1 MRNGVL
7 KADKDGSCRSMHPLS
22 RGTFVPRIRGVK
34 RTRARRLPLENM
46 NEFSSGSDETIVR
59 RALAV
64 ARDTRYIAVEEGVR
78 HATAGVFREAFGA
91 RSAVIVA
98 DENTFL
104 AAGKD
109 VEASFVRFGQAPPK
123 RFIFGPHVYA
133 DDACV
138 QELVQALRALDSIP
152 IAVGSGTIND
162 LTKLASHI
170 NHRPYMV
177 VGTAASMDGYSA
189 FGASITKAGSKD
201 TVDCPG
207 PAVVLADLE
216 VIAHAPRIMNA
227 WGYGDLLAKV
237 VAGADWMLAD
247 AAGAEAI
254 VPIAWELV
262 QDPLRSWVGS
272 PDAIAAGSV
281 GALRHLVYGLLMS
294 GLAMQA
300 TLSSRPASGAE
311 HQFSHLWD
319 MQHHTFNGSAP
330 SHGFKVG
337 IGVLA
342 SLALQEYLLAID
354 LESFDIDAAVE
365 KWPALE
371 DLEIKIRALFDTE
384 ALQRRAIDETGGK
397 YVTKDVLRTQLQ
409 HVQQNWTELQTK
421 VRGQL
426 FPFAELREMLRRAG
440 CPYDPAQIGISRER
454 LRLSYQQCCFLR
466 RRFTILDLVFR
477 LGLFD
482 AALDHLFGPNG
493 PWASGGEVQE

>member
-1 MRNGVL
+1 M
-7 KADKDGSCRSMHPLS
+7 SEFLS
-22 RGTFVPRIRGVK
+22 GNDEAIVK
-34 RTRARRLPLENM
+34 R
-46 NEFSSGSDETIVR
+46 
-59 RALAV
+59 ALKM
-64 ARDTRYIAVEEGVR
+64 ARDTRHIVVEEGVR
-78 HATAGVFREAFGA
+78 HATAGVFRESFGP

-98 DENTFL
+98 DENTFS

-123 RFIFGPHVYA
+123 RFIFGPHVFA
-133 DDACV
+133 DEGCV
-138 QELVQALRALDSIP
+138 QELVEALRASDGIP

-170 NHRPYMV
+170 HSRPYMV
-177 VGTAASMDGYSA
+177 VGTAASMDGYSS
-189 FGASITKAGSKD
+189 FGASIIKAGSKE

-207 PAVVLADLE
+207 PAAVLVDLE
-216 VIAHAPRIMNA
+216 VVARAPRVMNA

-237 VAGADWMLAD
+237 VAGADWMFAD

-254 VPIAWELV
+254 IPAAWELV

-272 PDAIAAGSV
+272 PDKIAASDI
-281 GALRHLVYGLLMS
+281 GALRHLVNGLLMS
-294 GLAMQA
+294 GLAMQI

-319 MQHHTFNGSAP
+319 MQRHMFNGAAP

-342 SLALQEYLLAID
+342 SLALQEYLLAMD
-354 LESFDIDAAVE
+354 LEAFDIESAVAR
-365 KWPALE
+365 WPTFE
-371 DLEIKIRALFDTE
+371 ELEIRIRTLFETE
-384 ALQRRAIDETGGK
+384 ALQRRAIDETKGK
-397 YVTKDVLRTQLQ
+397 YVSKDLLRTQLQ
-409 HVQQNWTELQTK
+409 RVQENWTELQTK

-426 FPFAELREMLRRAG
+426 FPFAELRSMLRRAG
-440 CPYDPAQIGISRER
+440 CPYDPAQIGISRAH

-477 LGLFD
+477 LGLFE
-482 AALDHLFGPNG
+482 AALDHLFGPEG
-493 PWASGGEVQE
+493 PWAPGVQ